1 MIIIIIRHVAGGE
14 RGGFQVQRV
23 QKDDVKSTESVEIVS
38 PVGFPVEGRSNSE
51 LMTDLRW
58 YLERFLDFP
67 FSPQTDIADR
77 VQAALKGWGTQ
88 AFTAL
93 FGSGLGGQFFHDAVR
108 DGLETLHLRISSDDP
123 RVLGWPW
130 EALHDPQSGF
140 LAPTCQIERK
150 LNNIHD
156 PYPLS
161 ESLPKD
167 RVNILLVTCRPFEA
181 DVRYRS
187 LSRPLVEMVAK
198 QKLPA
203 EVTVLRPPTFDRLR
217 EHLLH
222 ERPDYYHIVHFDGHG
237 AYQAEAVGPIDRST
251 FRGPIGKLAFEDIEG
266 KPDLKDATQLAALL
280 RECRIPAVVM
290 NACQSGMIDHRTDD
304 PFASVAAALLRSGVR
319 SVVAMSYSLYVS
331 GAKEFVP
338 GFYRDLFRTGSIAQA
353 TRAGRQQMLARRG
366 RICVRGRFDL
376 NDWLVPVVYAQE
388 AINLSFATQART
400 ERPPDDADALP
411 PEARDDENPYGFVGR
426 DGPILELE
434 RAMHLPRA
442 GILIQGLGGV
452 GKTTLAGGFVRW
464 LKDTGGL
471 GRGCLW
477 FPFQGIR
484 AAEPLIN
491 QMAGALLGTD
501 AISLP
506 MEAKLDRLVAI
517 LKAERFLVVWDNF
530 ESVRGIPGT
539 SVEANLS
546 AEDQETLRTLLR
558 RLRGGKSKVLIT
570 SRSTEEWLGDAR
582 LKVELGG
589 LVGEERWEYCET
601 ILRDLGKSIYRD
613 DPHLD
618 ALMELLAGH
627 PLAMRVIVPRLET
640 HTAAELVLVL
650 RGNLVAVGPGV
661 SELQDTLFATLRR
674 AVETVPADLQPLCIP
689 LALHEHYVDA
699 IFLATMATQV
709 DATWTRDRIDLF
721 VSILSTAGLLRDRGQ
736 AIFEIHPVLTSFLR
750 SKPQTLDESTRDS
763 WSRAFALVLGWVADQ
778 AVSRPLH
785 EQRGTFAVHSANF
798 NHVRAE
804 AERLEMDEI
813 VLSLVTL
820 MASYAKNSWNLTH
833 TKKLWTQLAESGLA
847 QRNEQLLAPVYGQL
861 GMAAQRRGDLD
872 AQGWYVKAFEIEER
886 LVAEPGAASSY
897 LQLGTV
903 AQDRGD
909 LDAAQRWYT
918 KAIEIEARLGDE
930 SGAAITYHQLGIAAQ
945 RRGDLDAAQRWDT
958 KALEIFERLGDEPGA
973 ASSYHQL
980 GMVAQDRGDL
990 DAAQRWYTKALKIS
1004 ERYGDEPGAASSYH
1018 QLGMVAQDRGDLDAA
1033 QRWYTKALKIS
1044 ERHGDEPGAAS
1055 SYHQLGMV
1063 AQDRGDLDAAQ
1074 RWYTKALKISERY
1087 GDEPGAASSYH
1098 QLGNV
1103 ANLYGDLDAAQR
1115 WYTKALEIKER
1126 LGNEP
1131 GAATTYHHL
1140 GIVAQLRGDLD
1151 AAQRW
1156 YTKALEIEERRGDEP
1171 GAASSYGQLGMAAHL
1186 RGDLDAAHRWYT
1198 RALEIWIKTKNEQ
1211 NKVKT
1216 QRLLDGLRGVPATG

>member
-1 MIIIIIRHVAGGE
+1 MNVIIIRHVAGGE

-23 QKDDVKSTESVEIVS
+23 QKDDVKSAESVEVVS
-38 PVGFPVEGRSNSE
+38 PVDFPVEGRSKSE
-51 LMTDLRW
+51 LMAELRW
-58 YLERFLDFP
+58 YLEQFLDYPFP
-67 FSPQTDIADR
+67 PQTDVADR
-77 VQAALKGWGTQ
+77 VLAALKGWGTQ

-108 DGLETLHLRISSDDP
+108 DGLESLHLRISSDDP
-123 RVLGWPW
+123 RILGWPW

-140 LAPTCQIERK
+140 LAPTCHIERK

-161 ESLPKD
+161 ASLPRD

-198 QKLPA
+198 HDLPA

-217 EHLLH
+217 EHLRH
-222 ERPDYYHIVHFDGHG
+222 ERPDFYHIVHFDGHG
-237 AYQAEAVGPIDRST
+237 AYQAEAVGPIDRNT

-304 PFASVAAALLRSGVR
+304 PFASVTAALLRSGVR

-331 GAKEFVP
+331 GAEEFVP
-338 GFYRDLFRTGSIAQA
+338 GFYRDLFRTGSIPQA

-366 RICVRGRFDL
+366 RVCVRGRFDL

-388 AINLSFATQART
+388 ALDLSFAAQART
-400 ERPPDDADALP
+400 ERPPDNADALP

-426 DGPILELE
+426 DGPILDLE

-442 GILIQGLGGV
+442 GILIHGLGGV
-452 GKTTLAGGFVRW
+452 GKTTLARGFVRW

-471 GRGCLW
+471 DGGCLW

-484 AAEPLIN
+484 TAEYVIN

-501 AISLP
+501 AISEP
-506 MEAKLDRLVAI
+506 MEAKLDRLVAK
-517 LKAERFLVVWDNF
+517 LKADRYLVIWDNF

-640 HTAAELVLVL
+640 HTAAELGLVL

-661 SELQDTLFATLRR
+661 SELQDTLFATLRL
-674 AVETVPADLQPLCIP
+674 AVETIPADLQPLLIP

-699 IFLATMATQV
+699 DDLAAMATVV
-709 DATWTRDRIDLF
+709 DASWTRDRIDQF
-721 VSILSTAGLLRDRGQ
+721 VAILSTAGLLRDRGQ

-750 SKPQTLDESTRDS
+750 SKPQTSDESARDA
-763 WSRAFALVLGWVADQ
+763 WCRAFALVLGRVADQ
-778 AVSRPLH
+778 ATPRPLH

-798 NHVRAE
+798 NHARTE
-804 AERLEMDEI
+804 AERLGITPIELHLI
-813 VLSLVTL
+813 FSLA
-820 MASYAKNSWNLTH
+820 MYAQNTWDF
-833 TKKLWTQLAESGLA
+833 QLAEKLLQRSTKFTLA
-847 QRNEQLLAPVYGQL
+847 KTHGQLAASSYGQL
-861 GMAAQRRGDLD
+861 GHLAKDRGDLD
-872 AQGWYVKAFEIEER
+872 TAERWYTKALEIFEH
-886 LVAEPGAASSY
+886 LGHEPGASASYHNLGMVAQDRSDLDTAELWYARALEICERLGNELDAAISY
-897 LQLGTV
+897 HELGNV

-909 LDAAQRWYT
+909 LDAAERWYT
-918 KAIEIEARLGDE
+918 KALEIREWRGDQQLM
-930 SGAAITYHQLGIAAQ
+930 AATDYLQLGVVAQ
-945 RRGDLDAAQRWDT
+945 ERGNLDVAEDYYNR
-958 KALEIFERLGDEPGA
+958 ALKITETLGDEPNA

-980 GMVAQDRGDL
+980 GIVAQMRGHL
-990 DAAQRWYTKALKIS
+990 DAAESR
-1004 ERYGDEPGAASSYH
+1004 
-1018 QLGMVAQDRGDLDAA
+1018 
-1033 QRWYTKALKIS
+1033 
-1044 ERHGDEPGAAS
+1044 
-1055 SYHQLGMV
+1055 
-1063 AQDRGDLDAAQ
+1063 
-1074 RWYTKALKISERY
+1074 
-1087 GDEPGAASSYH
+1087 
-1098 QLGNV
+1098 
-1103 ANLYGDLDAAQR
+1103 
-1115 WYTKALEIKER
+1115 
-1126 LGNEP
+1126 
-1131 GAATTYHHL
+1131 
-1140 GIVAQLRGDLD
+1140 
-1151 AAQRW
+1151 
-1156 YTKALEIEERRGDEP
+1156 
-1171 GAASSYGQLGMAAHL
+1171 
-1186 RGDLDAAHRWYT
+1186 YT
-1198 RALEIWIKTKNEQ
+1198 RALEIRERLGDQPSAPSRLNFRVAKTVDFGEPPYHQGGCHEQ
-1211 NKVKT
+1211 EVY
-1216 QRLLDGLRGVPATG
+1216 RAADGRGTGDLRSDHQEGNGQVGETAAGDDLAQGRRRRASVG